1 MLNLILLGPPGAG
14 KGSQAKSLAACYGIP
29 HISTGDILRAA
40 VRDKTE
46 LGVKAKAYMD
56 KGALAP
62 DDLVVEIVA
71 ERVKMDD
78 CKAGFILDGFPRNI
92 PQAEAVEMMLG
103 ALGKKTDKVINI
115 QVSHREIIKRLSGR
129 WVCRNCGEGYHIIFN
144 PPMEDKKCDKC
155 KGEIYQRDDDK
166 EDTILAR
173 LKVYDE
179 QTSPL
184 IDFYKKKGSLVTVD
198 GIGGFQ
204 EITEK
209 IVNVVK
215 GK

>member
-14 KGSQAKSLAACYGIP
+14 KGSQAKSLAARYAIP

-46 LGVKAKAYMD
+46 LGIKAKTYMD
-56 KGALAP
+56 KGALVP
-62 DDLVVEIVA
+62 DALVVEIVA

-92 PQAEAVEMMLG
+92 PQAEAVEMMLS

-115 QVSHREIIKRLSGR
+115 QVSHREIIKRLIGR

-144 PPMEDKKCDKC
+144 PPMENKKCDKC

>member
-14 KGSQAKSLAACYGIP
+14 KGSQAKSLAARYGIP

-46 LGVKAKAYMD
+46 LGVKAKSYMD
-56 KGALAP
+56 KGALVP
-62 DDLVVEIVA
+62 DTLVVEMV
-71 ERVKMDD
+71 EDRLKMDD

-92 PQAEAVEMMLG
+92 PQAEAVELMLS

-129 WVCRNCGEGYHIIFN
+129 WVCKNCGEGYHIIFN
-144 PPMEDKKCDKC
+144 PSMEEKKCDKC

-166 EDTILAR
+166 EDTIIAR

-184 IDFYKKKGSLVTVD
+184 IDFYKKKGFLVTVD

>member
-1 MLNLILLGPPGAG
+1 VLNLILLGPPGAG
-14 KGSQAKSLAACYGIP
+14 KGSQAKSLAARYGIP
-29 HISTGDILRAA
+29 HISTGDILRTA

-46 LGVKAKAYMD
+46 LGVKAKSYMD
-56 KGALAP
+56 KGALVP
-62 DDLVVEIVA
+62 DGLVVEMVA
-71 ERVKMDD
+71 GRLKLED

-92 PQAEAVEMMLG
+92 PQAEVIEMMLCD
-103 ALGKKTDKVINI
+103 LGKKTDKVIYI
-115 QVSHREIIKRLSGR
+115 QVSHKEIIKRLSGR

-144 PPMEDKKCDKC
+144 PSMEEKKCDKC

>member
-14 KGSQAKSLAACYGIP
+14 KGSQAKSLAARYAIP

-46 LGVKAKAYMD
+46 LGVKAKSYMD
-56 KGALAP
+56 KGALVP
-62 DDLVVEIVA
+62 DALVVEMVA
-71 ERVKMDD
+71 DRLKMDD

-92 PQAEAVEMMLG
+92 PQAEAVEMMLS
-103 ALGKKTDKVINI
+103 ALEKKTDKVINI

-144 PPMEDKKCDKC
+144 PSMEEKKCDKC

>member
-1 MLNLILLGPPGAG
+1 MGA
-14 KGSQAKSLAACYGIP
+14 
-29 HISTGDILRAA
+29 
-40 VRDKTE
+40 
-46 LGVKAKAYMD
+46 
-56 KGALAP
+56 
-62 DDLVVEIVA
+62 
-71 ERVKMDD
+71 
-78 CKAGFILDGFPRNI
+78 
-92 PQAEAVEMMLG
+92 QAEAVEMMLG

-115 QVSHREIIKRLSGR
+115 QVSHREIIKRLIGR

-144 PPMEDKKCDKC
+144 PPMENKKCDKC

-179 QTSPL
+179 QTAPL
-184 IDFYKKKGSLVTVD
+184 IDFYKKKGSLVTID

>member
-14 KGSQAKSLAACYGIP
+14 KGSQAKSLAARYGIP

-40 VRDKTE
+40 VRDRTE
-46 LGVKAKAYMD
+46 LGVKAKTYMD
-56 KGALAP
+56 KGALVP
-62 DDLVVEIVA
+62 DALVVEIVA

-92 PQAEAVEMMLG
+92 PQAEAVEMMLS

-115 QVSHREIIKRLSGR
+115 QVSHREIIKRLIGR

-144 PPMEDKKCDKC
+144 PPMENKKCDKC

-173 LKVYDE
+173 LKIYEE
-179 QTSPL
+179 QTAPL
-184 IDFYKKKGSLVTVD
+184 IDFYKKRGSLISIE
-198 GIGGFQ
+198 GAGGFG

-209 IVNVVK
+209 ILNAV
-215 GK
+215 GE

>member
-14 KGSQAKSLAACYGIP
+14 KGSQAKSLSARYGIP

-40 VRDKTE
+40 VRDRTE
-46 LGVKAKAYMD
+46 LGVKAKTYMD

-115 QVSHREIIKRLSGR
+115 QVSHREIIKRLIGR

-144 PPMEDKKCDKC
+144 PPMENKKCDKC

>member
-14 KGSQAKSLAACYGIP
+14 KGSQAKSLAARYGIP

-46 LGVKAKAYMD
+46 LGVKARSYMD
-56 KGALAP
+56 KGALVP
-62 DDLVVEIVA
+62 DGLVVEMVA
-71 ERVKMDD
+71 DRLKMDD

-92 PQAEAVEMMLG
+92 PQAEAVEMMLS

-144 PPMEDKKCDKC
+144 PSMEEKKCDKC

-184 IDFYKKKGSLVTVD
+184 IDFYKKKGSLATVD

>member
-14 KGSQAKSLAACYGIP
+14 KGSQAKSLAARYGIP

-46 LGVKAKAYMD
+46 LGVKAKSYMD
-56 KGALAP
+56 KGALVP
-62 DDLVVEIVA
+62 DALVVEMVA
-71 ERVKMDD
+71 DRLKMDD
-78 CKAGFILDGFPRNI
+78 GKAGFILDGFPRNI
-92 PQAEAVEMMLG
+92 PQAEAVEMMLS

-144 PPMEDKKCDKC
+144 PSMEEKKCDKC

>member
-14 KGSQAKSLAACYGIP
+14 KGSQAKSLAARYTIP

-46 LGVKAKAYMD
+46 LGVKAKSYMD
-56 KGALAP
+56 KGALVP
-62 DDLVVEIVA
+62 DALVVEMVA
-71 ERVKMDD
+71 DRLKMDD

-92 PQAEAVEMMLG
+92 PQAEAVEMLLS

-129 WVCRNCGEGYHIIFN
+129 WVCRNCGEGYHVIFN
-144 PPMEDKKCDKC
+144 PSMEEKKCDKC

>member
-14 KGSQAKSLAACYGIP
+14 KGSQAKSLAARYGIP

-46 LGVKAKAYMD
+46 LGVKAKVYMD

-144 PPMEDKKCDKC
+144 PSMEEKKCDKC

>member
-14 KGSQAKSLAACYGIP
+14 KGSQAKSLAARYGIP

-173 LKVYDE
+173 LKVYEE
-179 QTSPL
+179 QTAPL

>member
-14 KGSQAKSLAACYGIP
+14 KGSQAKSLAVRYGIP

-71 ERVKMDD
+71 ERLEMDD

-103 ALGKKTDKVINI
+103 SLGKKTDKVINI

-173 LKVYDE
+173 LKVYEE
-179 QTSPL
+179 QTAPL
-184 IDFYKKKGSLVTVD
+184 IDFYKKRGSLISID
-198 GIGGFQ
+198 GIGGFW

-209 IVNVVK
+209 IVNAV
-215 GK
+215 GE

>member
-14 KGSQAKSLAACYGIP
+14 KGSQAKSLAARYAIP

-46 LGVKAKAYMD
+46 LGIKAKTYMD
-56 KGALAP
+56 KGALVP
-62 DDLVVEIVA
+62 DALVVEIVA

-92 PQAEAVEMMLG
+92 PQAEAVEMMLS

-115 QVSHREIIKRLSGR
+115 QVSHREIIKRLIGR

-144 PPMEDKKCDKC
+144 PPMENKKCDKC

-179 QTSPL
+179 QTAPL

>member
-14 KGSQAKSLAACYGIP
+14 KGSQAKSLAARYGIP

-40 VRDKTE
+40 VRDRTE
-46 LGVKAKAYMD
+46 LGVKAKTYMD

-115 QVSHREIIKRLSGR
+115 QVSHREI
-129 WVCRNCGEGYHIIFN
+129 
-144 PPMEDKKCDKC
+144 
-155 KGEIYQRDDDK
+155 
-166 EDTILAR
+166 
-173 LKVYDE
+173 
-179 QTSPL
+179 
-184 IDFYKKKGSLVTVD
+184 
-198 GIGGFQ
+198 
-204 EITEK
+204 
-209 IVNVVK
+209 
-215 GK
+215 

>member
-14 KGSQAKSLAACYGIP
+14 KGSQAKSLAARYTIP

-46 LGVKAKAYMD
+46 LGVKAKSYMD
-56 KGALAP
+56 KGALVP
-62 DDLVVEIVA
+62 DALVVEMVA
-71 ERVKMDD
+71 DRLKMDD

-92 PQAEAVEMMLG
+92 PQAEAVEMMLS

-144 PPMEDKKCDKC
+144 PSMEEKKCDKC

>member
-14 KGSQAKSLAACYGIP
+14 KGSQAKSLAARYGIP

-40 VRDKTE
+40 VRDRTE

-173 LKVYDE
+173 LKVYEE
-179 QTSPL
+179 QTAPL

>member
-14 KGSQAKSLAACYGIP
+14 KGSQAKSLAARYAIP

-46 LGVKAKAYMD
+46 LGIKAKTYMD
-56 KGALAP
+56 KGALVP
-62 DDLVVEIVA
+62 DALVVEIVA

-92 PQAEAVEMMLG
+92 PQAEAVEMMLS

-115 QVSHREIIKRLSGR
+115 QVSHREIIKRLIGR

-144 PPMEDKKCDKC
+144 PPMENKKCDKC

-179 QTSPL
+179 QTAPL
-184 IDFYKKKGSLVTVD
+184 IDFYKKKGSLVTID

>member
-14 KGSQAKSLAACYGIP
+14 KGSQAKSLAARYGIP

-46 LGVKAKAYMD
+46 LGVKARSYMD
-56 KGALAP
+56 KGALVP
-62 DDLVVEIVA
+62 DGLVVEMVA
-71 ERVKMDD
+71 DRLKMDD

-92 PQAEAVEMMLG
+92 PQAEAVEMMLS

-144 PPMEDKKCDKC
+144 PSMEEKKCDKC